1 MRTLYIKIA
10 GLAGALREAPNRLV
24 GSEMNDFPLLE
35 SAWLMTE
42 NERIVDFGEMKNLEI
57 KLIQE
62 DVEVVDVA
70 GGFILPGLCDPH
82 THMVFAKTREGE
94 FVDRINGLTY
104 EEIAE
109 KGGGI
114 LNSAQVLQNTS
125 EEDLFVSAT
134 ERLNEVASLGTVA
147 VEIKSGYGLSV
158 AAELKMLRV
167 IQALKEISPIPIKA
181 SFLGAHAIPTQF
193 KTNREEYIRQ
203 IIEEMLPV
211 IADENLADY
220 IDVFCDRGFF
230 TQDETERILLAG
242 KKYGLRAKIHA
253 NELDFTGGI
262 QAGVKLNAL
271 SVDHLECTGDE
282 EIELLKGSETMPT
295 LLPSTAFFLGINY
308 PPARKMIDAGLGLA
322 LASDYN
328 PGSSPSG
335 RMPFIWSL
343 ACIKLKMRPMEAL
356 AASTLNAAYA
366 MGMEKELGSITP
378 GKRASFIIT
387 YPAPSIHYFPYS
399 FGSDWIRQVV
409 IDGN

>member
-1 MRTLYIKIA
+1 
-10 GLAGALREAPNRLV
+10 LV
-24 GSEMNDFPLLE
+24 RQ
-35 SAWLMTE
+35 E
-42 NERIVDFGEMKNLEI
+42 NS
-57 KLIQE
+57 
-62 DVEVVDVA
+62 VVDGYVSEKLFN
-70 GGFILPGLCDPH
+70 GFRG
-82 THMVFAKTREGE
+82 VG
-94 FVDRINGLTY
+94 
-104 EEIAE
+104 
-109 KGGGI
+109 
-114 LNSAQVLQNTS
+114 
-125 EEDLFVSAT
+125 
-134 ERLNEVASLGTVA
+134 
-147 VEIKSGYGLSV
+147 
-158 AAELKMLRV
+158 
-167 IQALKEISPIPIKA
+167 IPIYFWA
-181 SFLGAHAIPTQF
+181 SDVG
-193 KTNREEYIRQ
+193 KYINPKSFVQCNVSRQ

>member
-10 GLAGALREAPNRLV
+10 GLAGALREAPARLE
-24 GSEMNDFPLLE
+24 GSRMNDFPLLE
-35 SAWLMTE
+35 SAWMLTE
-42 NERIVDFGEMKNLEI
+42 EDKIVDFGEMDNLEI
-57 KLIQE
+57 SMIQS
-62 DVEVVDVA
+62 DVEVVDVG
-70 GGFILPGLCDPH
+70 GGFILPGFCDPH

-114 LNSAQVLQNTS
+114 LNSAQVLQDTS
-125 EEDLFVSAT
+125 EEDLFVSAA
-134 ERLNEVASLGTVA
+134 ERLNEVVSLGTVA

-158 AAELKMLRV
+158 ESELKMLRV

-203 IIEEMLPV
+203 IIEEMLPA
-211 IADENLADY
+211 IAKDKLADY

-230 TQDETERILLAG
+230 TQVETERILLAG

-262 QAGVKLNAL
+262 QAGVKMEAL

-282 EIELLKGSETMPT
+282 EIELLKGSGTMPT
-295 LLPSTAFFLGINY
+295 LLPSTAFFLGIEY

-356 AASTLNAAYA
+356 AAATLNAAYA
-366 MGMEKELGSITP
+366 MGMENELGSITP

-387 YPAPSIHYFPYS
+387 HPAPSVEYFPYS